1 MATASLEAVL
11 SKREQG
17 LRLSASNTQFAL
29 DLYKLHTAS
38 TNGNVFMSPLSI
50 CVALA
55 MTYAGARGQT
65 KSQMK
70 NVLHFTSMEEDHI
83 HEAFA
88 DIQSALNKPNQPY
101 KLYMA
106 NRLFGEKL
114 YTFLDEFLAAGRKH
128 YGAELAAVDFR

>member
-1 MATASLEAVL
+1 MF
-11 SKREQG
+11 KNPEQG
-17 LRLSASNTQFAL
+17 QRLSAANTQFAL
-29 DLYKLHTAS
+29 NLYKLHTSS

-55 MTYAGARGQT
+55 MTYVGARGET

-70 NVLHFTSMEEDHI
+70 NVLHFTGMEDDHI
-83 HEAFA
+83 HEAFT

-106 NRLFGEKL
+106 NWLFGEKS
-114 YTFLDEFLAAGRKH
+114 YTFLKEFLAAGRKH
-128 YGAELAAVDFR
+128 YAAKLAAVDFR